1 MLERIL
7 EIMVIT
13 MFEKLVDFLL
23 RNVKVDKK
31 ALQEAVDRADYDG
44 DGCIN
49 LGEFIRFLR
58 DTIGFRK

>member
-1 MLERIL
+1 
-7 EIMVIT
+7 